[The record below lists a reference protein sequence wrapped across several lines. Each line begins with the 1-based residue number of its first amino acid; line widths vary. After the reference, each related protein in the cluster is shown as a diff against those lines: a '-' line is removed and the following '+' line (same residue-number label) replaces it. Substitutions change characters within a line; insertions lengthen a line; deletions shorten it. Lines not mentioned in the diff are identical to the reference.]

1 LISVLYACNAAYLR
15 QTIISAASVL
25 MHNVNVHL
33 YFALDGTT
41 SKVQCEIENT
51 LSRWS
56 PKITF
61 VKLEDLLSNVELGKG
76 DRHPR
81 TIYAKLFMEQVVEE
95 DRILYLDS
103 DVIVNGSLDEL
114 FGRNMEKEYVAG
126 VMMPYSSK
134 LKKEIAAVSGEPYIC
149 DGVVLF
155 NMELWKEEQLT
166 ESCRSYIESCC
177 GVPPMMSEGTLN
189 HVCAGKIGVLSP
201 EYNLMPSM
209 IMYSLQQITALFKA
223 DCYYKK
229 TGEMRQA
236 RNAPIII
243 HFMNELYNR
252 PWQKP
257 CDHPYKEIYYKIE
270 KMVFGD
276 NTIINKPLSGH
287 IRATRMLKKYLPF
300 SFFAK
305 LYHAKNG
312 L

>member
-1 LISVLYACNAAYLR
+1 MISVLYACNAAYLR

-41 SKVQCEIENT
+41 SKIQCEIENA

-56 PKITF
+56 PKVTF

-177 GVPPMMSEGTLN
+177 GEPPMMSEGTLN

-209 IMYSLQQITALFKA
+209 LVYNCSQIKELFLA
-223 DCYYKK
+223 DCYYEKADLEK
-229 TGEMRQA
+229 A
-236 RNAPIII
+236 KACPKIV

-252 PWQKP
+252 PWYKP
-257 CDHPYKEIYYKIE
+257 CSHPMKRFYLETETTVYGKNDVQHREL
-270 KMVFGD
+270 
-276 NTIINKPLSGH
+276 PLH
-287 IRATRMLKKYLPF
+287 TRQTRWLRYHLPF
-300 SFFAK
+300 QIFK
-305 LYHAKNG
+305 VLYHIKNRK
-312 L
+312 